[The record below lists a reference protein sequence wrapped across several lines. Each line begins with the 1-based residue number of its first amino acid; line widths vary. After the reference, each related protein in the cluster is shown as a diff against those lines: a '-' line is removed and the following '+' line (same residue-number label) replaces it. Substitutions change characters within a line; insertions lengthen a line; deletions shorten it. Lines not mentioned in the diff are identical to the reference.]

1 MKKLLFIALLLIST
15 LGLQGQIH
23 LLRYNDNFD
32 YLKNDTVIKKGT
44 ENLKYLKLSEN
55 TTLSFGGEIR
65 EQFQYYDNLN
75 FGDVPPAFSKS
86 STGQLWQRVMLH
98 ANLELGRNVRM
109 FVQLGSTFRFFN
121 PNPLTPEIDEN
132 RLSLHQAFLD
142 YRFNNR
148 WMLRLGRQ
156 EIFYG
161 SHRLFTFREGPN
173 TRLSFD
179 AAVVKYT
186 SGKKKTDVFIL
197 TPVQSRE
204 GVFDDKSFQD
214 VIIGMYNTY
223 TVVPKSVV
231 LDYYSMSFHSNRRK
245 YNHVSGKEKRQAVGI
260 RLFSDNEKFNYE
272 LEAAYQTGKF
282 NNQRIKAYGL
292 ATDVNY
298 KLNVPTNFI
307 IGLGS
312 NYMSGDKNPND
323 NELNTYNTL
332 FSKPPYGLT
341 APIGSSNLI
350 NVNPYVKLNP
360 VKKLYVFGTAYFMW
374 RHSNQD
380 GTYSPGA
387 VEIRPNPG
395 LLFASTEKEIG
406 TLLVLETNYTV
417 NRHLLFGL
425 DASRFFAGDYV
436 KETGKGKNISYVS
449 LKGVIRL

>member
-1 MKKLLFIALLLIST
+1 MKKILFTVFLLGSLAVQSQIS
-15 LGLQGQIH
+15 
-23 LLRYNDNFD
+23 LLRYNDDFRH
-32 YLKNDTVIKKGT
+32 LKKDTVVKKGT
-44 ENLKYLKLSEN
+44 ENLKYLKLSDN
-55 TTLSFGGEIR
+55 STVSFGGELR

-86 STGQLWQRVMLH
+86 STGQLWHRVMLH
-98 ANLELGRNVRM
+98 ANLEIGDNTRI
-109 FVQLGSTFRFFN
+109 FTQLGSTFRFFN

-132 RLSLHQAFLD
+132 RLSLHQAFLEH
-142 YRFNNR
+142 RFNER

-173 TRLSFD
+173 TRLAFD

-186 SGKKKTDVFIL
+186 SEKKKTDVFVL

-204 GVFDDKSFQD
+204 NVFDDKSFQD
-214 VIIGMYNTY
+214 AIVGMYSTY
-223 TVVPKSVV
+223 TFVPKALM

-245 YNHVSGKEKRQAVGI
+245 YHYISGKENRQIAGI
-260 RLFSDNEKFNYE
+260 RLFSENEKFNYE

-282 NNQRIKAYGL
+282 NDLRIRAYGL
-292 ATDVNY
+292 AADVNY
-298 KLNVPTNFI
+298 KLIPKYKLI
-307 IGLGS
+307 AGIGS

-323 NELNTYNTL
+323 NQLNTYNTL

-341 APIGSSNLI
+341 APIGASNLV

-360 VKKLYVFGTAYFMW
+360 VKKLHVFVTAYFLW
-374 RHSNQD
+374 RQSHQD

-387 VEIRPNPG
+387 VEVRPNPG
-395 LLFASTEKEIG
+395 MLFASTEKEIG